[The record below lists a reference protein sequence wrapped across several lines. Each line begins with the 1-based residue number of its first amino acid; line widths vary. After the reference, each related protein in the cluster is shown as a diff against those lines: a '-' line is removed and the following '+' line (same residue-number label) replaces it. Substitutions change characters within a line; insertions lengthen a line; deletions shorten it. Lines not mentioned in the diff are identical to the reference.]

1 MAKKQKSFADK
12 AAGSKDKKVI
22 YVKYVKSVKSEK
34 TGQWR
39 FNEQMVR
46 SKKGE
51 QLDVALK
58 RLDEVANLVDIDL
71 SQFAI
76 ADTPEVPVEDAVVE
90 SNETVDETIAA
101 VVDEQPDSQEN
112 DVENLDASNEK
123 SMDEPVAEESST
135 SLSWVSVCSSATAA
149 TVSSTVSLDSTAASS
164 TATSGVSAFANCERS
179 ISTKFATSSIR
190 LSATSS
196 CSPFLERTICS
207 LNRHCPVF
215 SDFTLFTYLT

>member
-12 AAGSKDKKVI
+12 AAGSKEKESV

-51 QLDVALK
+51 QLDLALK
-58 RLDEVANLVDIDL
+58 RMDEVANLVDIDL

-90 SNETVDETIAA
+90 PNEPVDETIAA
-101 VVDEQPDSQEN
+101 VVEEQSDSQEE
-112 DVENLDASNEK
+112 DVEHSDASNEN
-123 SMDEPVAEESST
+123 SIDEPIAEESPKSGTEESKDISVDSDSNDETPSEDDSNELEENKQDKEGENVLET
-135 SLSWVSVCSSATAA
+135 S
-149 TVSSTVSLDSTAASS
+149 D
-164 TATSGVSAFANCERS
+164 
-179 ISTKFATSSIR
+179 
-190 LSATSS
+190 
-196 CSPFLERTICS
+196 
-207 LNRHCPVF
+207 
-215 SDFTLFTYLT
+215 

>member
-12 AAGSKDKKVI
+12 AAGSKDKEAI

-58 RLDEVANLVDIDL
+58 RMDEVANLVDIDL
-71 SQFAI
+71 SQFVK

-90 SNETVDETIAA
+90 SNETVDETIVAA
-101 VVDEQPDSQEN
+101 VEEQPDSQDD
-112 DVENLDASNEK
+112 DVEDLDASSKK
-123 SMDEPVAEESST
+123 STDEPVAKESPESGTEESEDQSVDSDSNDEAPSENDSSET
-135 SLSWVSVCSSATAA
+135 EEDKPEKEGEDSLE
-149 TVSSTVSLDSTAASS
+149 AS
-164 TATSGVSAFANCERS
+164 
-179 ISTKFATSSIR
+179 
-190 LSATSS
+190 
-196 CSPFLERTICS
+196 
-207 LNRHCPVF
+207 
-215 SDFTLFTYLT
+215 D